1 MKKNSFFANAVRTI
15 LALVA
20 VVMVS
25 LAFTACSKD
34 SDDDSKFTN
43 TATINGKQVS
53 IVRNAMYQNTP
64 EFARVILLLADDEG
78 RIELVLDH
86 KAHLKGKPISLDKKE
101 VKHEGQYWRIEYYHG
116 SNNINIKTSGNP
128 DDDATPVFE
137 TGTLIA
143 TTTLPETSG
152 FSISLKNGR
161 VKDFDDD
168 SKTHNISFSFSGP
181 AMPKR

>member
-1 MKKNSFFANAVRTI
+1 MKKNSFFASAVRTI

-43 TATINGKQVS
+43 TATINGKQKS
-53 IVRNAMYQNTP
+53 ISYAMCKGDSRM
-64 EFARVILLLADDEG
+64 FRVILVLEDET
-78 RIELVLDH
+78 RVELVLDREI
-86 KAHLKGKPISLDKKE
+86 HLKGNPINLEQKEDKHGR
-101 VKHEGQYWRIEYYHG
+101 VHWRVEYSAG
-116 SNNINIKTSGNP
+116 SDNITASGDP
-128 DDDATPVFE
+128 DAGGIPVFE

-143 TTTLPETSG
+143 TNPQSTEFNIL
-152 FSISLKNGR
+152 LKNGR

-168 SKTHNISFSFSGP
+168 SKTHKISVNFSGG
-181 AMPKR
+181 AMPKM

>member
-34 SDDDSKFTN
+34 SDDGIKFTN

-101 VKHEGQYWRIEYYHG
+101 VKHEGQYWRVEYNAG
-116 SNNINIKTSGNP
+116 SDRIRTSGNP

-143 TTTLPETSG
+143 TTTLPETPG
-152 FSISLKNGR
+152 FNILLKNGR
-161 VKDFDDD
+161 VKDANDD

>member
-34 SDDDSKFTN
+34 SDDDIKFTN
-43 TATINGKQVS
+43 TATINGKQKS
-53 IVRNAMYQNTP
+53 ISYAMCKGDSRM
-64 EFARVILLLADDEG
+64 FRVILVLEDET
-78 RIELVLDH
+78 RVELVLDREI
-86 KAHLKGKPISLDKKE
+86 HLKGNPINLAQKEDKHGR
-101 VKHEGQYWRIEYYHG
+101 VHWRVEY
-116 SNNINIKTSGNP
+116 STSSDNIIASGDP
-128 DDDATPVFE
+128 DASGIPVFE

-143 TTTLPETSG
+143 TNPQSTEFNIL
-152 FSISLKNGR
+152 LKNGR

-168 SKTHNISFSFSGP
+168 SKTHNISFSFSGS
-181 AMPKR
+181 AMPKM

>member
-1 MKKNSFFANAVRTI
+1 MKKNSFFASAVKT
-15 LALVA
+15 LFALVA

-34 SDDDSKFTN
+34 SDDGSKFTN
-43 TATINGKQVS
+43 TATINGKQMS
-53 IVRNAMYQNTP
+53 IVRNAQHQSTP
-64 EFARVILLLADDEG
+64 EFSRVILLLADDAG
-78 RIELVLDH
+78 RIELILDH
-86 KAHLKGKPISLDKKE
+86 KAHLTGKPINLAQKE
-101 VKHEGQYWRIEYYHG
+101 DKHEGQYWRIVYYDG
-116 SNNINIKTSGNP
+116 SNNIKTSGNP

-143 TTTLPETSG
+143 TTTLPEGPG